1 MGNKMDIMISVVMS
15 IFNEKIEE
23 INKSIDSIL
32 NQTYKN
38 FEFVIVLDNPD
49 NKEIKKELEK
59 IKDSRVKII
68 INEENKGL
76 AFSLNRGIKFSKGKY
91 ILRMDADDISLT
103 NRLEKQIEYLLK
115 NDDIDLLGTAAYLI
129 DENEVK
135 IGEINT
141 ILEERRIRKR
151 MKYMNSFIHPT
162 LIVKKS
168 ILEKIGLYREFPCAQ
183 DYDLILRI
191 IDYDGKV
198 ANLSEK
204 LLYYRVRENSLTSQ
218 KGLFQFLLAEYA
230 KKLSLERKKEKRDN
244 FSKEVIE
251 KLYQEA
257 EKNKNMFNKFQKQ
270 IKINKNKYT
279 YYFILIK
286 ILILSKY
293 HRKMLIDK
301 IKYLLNI

>member
-1 MGNKMDIMISVVMS
+1 MDIMISVVMS

>member
-1 MGNKMDIMISVVMS
+1 MKVKISVVMS

-38 FEFVIVLDNPD
+38 FEFIIVLDNPN

-59 IKDSRVKII
+59 IKDNRVKVI

-76 AFSLNRGIKFSKGKY
+76 AFSLNRGIKCSKGKY

-103 NRLEKQIEYLLK
+103 NRLEKQVEYLLK
-115 NDDIDLLGTAAYLI
+115 NDNVDLLGTAAYLI
-129 DENEVK
+129 DENNIK

-141 ILEERRIRKR
+141 ILGDRRIKKR

-162 LIVKKS
+162 LIIKKS

-183 DYDLILRI
+183 DYDLILRV
-191 IDYDGKV
+191 IDYGGKV
-198 ANLSEK
+198 ANLPEK

-230 KKLSLERKKEKRDN
+230 KKLSLERKKEKIDS
-244 FSKEVIE
+244 FSKESID

-257 EKNKNMFNKFQKQ
+257 EKNKNTFNKFQKQ
-270 IKINKNKYT
+270 IKTNKNKWT

-293 HRKMLIDK
+293 HRKMLVDK
-301 IKYLLNI
+301 LKYLLNI

>member
-1 MGNKMDIMISVVMS
+1 MEVKISVVMS
-15 IFNEKIEE
+15 IFNEKLEE

-38 FEFVIVLDNPD
+38 FEFIIVLDNPN

-59 IKDSRVKII
+59 VEDSRVKVI

-103 NRLEKQIEYLLK
+103 NRLEKQVEYLLK
-115 NDDIDLLGTAAYLI
+115 NDNVDLLGTAAYLI
-129 DENEVK
+129 DENNIK

-141 ILEERRIRKR
+141 ILGDRRIRKR

-162 LIVKKS
+162 LIIKKS

-183 DYDLILRI
+183 DYDLILRV
-191 IDYDGKV
+191 IDYGGKV
-198 ANLSEK
+198 ANLPEK

-230 KKLSLERKKEKRDN
+230 KKLSLERKKEKIDS
-244 FSKEVIE
+244 FSKESID

-257 EKNKNMFNKFQKQ
+257 EKNKNTFNKFQKQ
-270 IKINKNKYT
+270 IKINKNKWT

-293 HRKMLIDK
+293 HRKMLVDK
-301 IKYLLNI
+301 LKYLLNI